1 MITLGTLDNF
11 DYTNLILPVI
21 KSFPSTAPEIWFDFF
36 PNSVALVANFVI
48 KDGLVAKIC
57 IFFKRTYKKKSC
69 AGDRQLVADAIWPRN
84 LVRASP
90 INVVLQSGPKV
101 NYSPKICNF

>member
-57 IFFKRTYKKKSC
+57 IIFKRTYKQKAAQGIGSC
-69 AGDRQLVADAIWPRN
+69 RPMRHGRN
-84 LVRASP
+84 RSR
-90 INVVLQSGPKV
+90 N
-101 NYSPKICNF
+101 NC

>member
-57 IFFKRTYKKKSC
+57 IFFKRTYKKKLRRGSAAAARC
-69 AGDRQLVADAIWPRN
+69 VMAEIDLVTIADICRLTKWP
-84 LVRASP
+84 
-90 INVVLQSGPKV
+90 
-101 NYSPKICNF
+101 

>member
-57 IFFKRTYKKKSC
+57 ILLKRTYKKKKLRRGSAAAARC
-69 AGDRQLVADAIWPRN
+69 VMAEIDLVTIADICRLTKWP
-84 LVRASP
+84 
-90 INVVLQSGPKV
+90 
-101 NYSPKICNF
+101 